1 MLQDVTLLCTRARER
16 TYLSFSNSF
25 IFHKSASYF
34 FLSILLQETSLRIF
48 SYVAKKG
55 ETIVLGDLTYLYM
68 VSHTYLHKLNIL
80 FTSHLFLLGLIEVS
94 CNNILR
100 KKYEADLWKINEL
113 LNDK

>member
-1 MLQDVTLLCTRARER
+1 MSD
-16 TYLSFSNSF
+16 FSVPDKGYSRHGSCALNL
-25 IFHKSASYF
+25 IFTYF
-34 FLSILLQETSLRIF
+34 FIRC
-48 SYVAKKG
+48 KKG

-68 VSHTYLHKLNIL
+68 VSHKYLHKLNIL

-94 CNNILR
+94 CKNILR